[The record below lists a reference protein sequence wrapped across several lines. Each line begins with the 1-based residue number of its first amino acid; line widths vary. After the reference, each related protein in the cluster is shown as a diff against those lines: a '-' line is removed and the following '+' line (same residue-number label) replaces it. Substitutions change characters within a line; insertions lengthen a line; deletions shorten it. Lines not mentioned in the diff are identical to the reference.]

1 MVIVFNLLDL
11 GLFDISVINM
21 NGNERVL
28 ETFYLPDKSLLGE
41 SYKTHVK
48 NFLPQEAGG
57 ENKKGGVNLFAVAG
71 NLANLLKMII
81 ASPGAFSYE
90 DDSHIS
96 LQEAWKFIVI
106 MPWLV
111 PLKKI
116 RDYYGEKIAL
126 YFNFLS
132 FFTKKLFFMSIF
144 SIPVYIVQLTAL
156 DEGGLIEY
164 SNWRFKGPAVAFS
177 FTVVVWSSLVCGQWK
192 TEEAKFSRQFGQLG
206 EDDTEVIRTGF

>member
-1 MVIVFNLLDL
+1 MQRIKLTNSIIRGNFSNLINL
-11 GLFDISVINM
+11 GLFDISVMNM
-21 NGNERVL
+21 NGNEVVL
-28 ETFYLPDKSLLGE
+28 ETFYLPDKSLLGN
-41 SYKTHVK
+41 SYKPIVK
-48 NFLPQEAGG
+48 NFFPQEDEG
-57 ENKKGGVNLFAVAG
+57 EAKKGGVDLFAVAG
-71 NLANLLKMII
+71 NLANLGGNLLKMII

-132 FFTKKLFFMSIF
+132 FFTKKLFFMGIF
-144 SIPVYIVQLTAL
+144 SIPIYIV
-156 DEGGLIEY
+156 
-164 SNWRFKGPAVAFS
+164 
-177 FTVVVWSSLVCGQWK
+177 
-192 TEEAKFSRQFGQLG
+192 
-206 EDDTEVIRTGF
+206 